1 MIWINDGIMMILAF
15 FLGVGA
21 LDYCLGNRF
30 GLGESFHRGLMTMGS
45 VALAMIGIITL
56 APIAANLLIPIV
68 SPLYLLIG
76 ADPASFA
83 NTILA
88 LDMGGYALAE
98 AMAHDTEAGVF
109 SWVFLGTMLGPTI
122 VFTLPVALSIIKKE
136 DYSSFSKGILIGLST
151 IPIGCFVGG
160 ALAGFEFQMMI
171 LNLLIPTLFSLVIMI
186 GLWKKPEWWIRRF
199 VTFGKLVQVVGVI
212 GLVIAGVEVLTGI
225 RIFQEM
231 APYSEGLQIVGTIAL
246 VLGGAFPLVECISK
260 VFRKPLERSGRLIGL
275 DRFAMAGL
283 VAALAHVIPAFTLLG
298 DMQTKGKVVVVAFS
312 VSGAF
317 VIGGHLGFVAGIDRD
332 MVPYMMIGKLI
343 GGLTAIA
350 LALWFERKKSVY
362 NG

>member
-98 AMAHDTEAGVF
+98 AMAHDTDAGVF

-225 RIFQEM
+225 RLFQEM

-260 VFRKPLERSGRLIGL
+260 VFRKPLERSGHLIGL

-298 DMQTKGKVVVVAFS
+298 NMKTKGKVVVVAFS